1 VFIVGDP
8 PYGDPE
14 REALLLRYSPWLRD
28 ATAGM
33 TAEERSAF
41 VEAHDRR
48 ELGRSMLAQT
58 SATERER
65 TVRQRPET
73 QQRIRN
79 CAAYLL
85 PIYGHRAT
93 QDDAI
98 WQLIDLQRSNPRRYR
113 EIMLD
118 TKARAYE
125 TIRGYWRKFP
135 PQALAKAKRTHDA
148 ARARKKGER

>member
-1 VFIVGDP
+1 
-8 PYGDPE
+8 
-14 REALLLRYSPWLRD
+14 
-28 ATAGM
+28 
-33 TAEERSAF
+33 
-41 VEAHDRR
+41 
-48 ELGRSMLAQT
+48 MLAQT